1 MFTKIRNLAKKI
13 DGTLLFLGALV
24 LVAVIAAQFI
34 GGGQLVLDGLQRAGN
49 LFESVWLRLLLGF
62 TLGGMIRLLIPSAL
76 IARWLGHT
84 SGIRGLLIGSYIAI
98 IMPGGPYITMP
109 VIAAIYS
116 AGAGIGPII
125 ALLTGRALLGV
136 QMLIVWQIPF
146 LGVEI
151 SLARYIACLVLPPL
165 AGMAGATLYRF
176 IAVPSPAVGEIGG
189 QITDADLPSDTTD
202 DASNGPE
209 SEV

>member
-1 MFTKIRNLAKKI
+1 MLPKIKSLAKKI
-13 DGTLLFLGALV
+13 DGTLLFLAALV
-24 LVAVIAAQFI
+24 LVAVIAAHLI
-34 GGGQLVLDGLQRAGN
+34 GGGDLVLDGLLRATD
-49 LFESVWLRLLLGF
+49 LFETVWLRLILGF
-62 TLGGMIRLLIPSAL
+62 TLGGMIRLLIPSAV

-116 AGAGIGPII
+116 AGAGVGPII

-151 SLARYIACLVLPPL
+151 PLARYIACLVLPPIVGMVGAAL
-165 AGMAGATLYRF
+165 YKLIAG
-176 IAVPSPAVGEIGG
+176 PSPTVGEIRE
-189 QITDADLPSDTTD
+189 QITDVDPPSDTTGD
-202 DASNGPE
+202 ISEGPE
-209 SEV
+209 NKV

>member
-1 MFTKIRNLAKKI
+1 MLPKIKSLAKKI
-13 DGTLLFLGALV
+13 DGTFLFLTALV
-24 LVAVIAAQFI
+24 LVAVIAAQLI
-34 GGGQLVLDGLQRAGN
+34 GGGQLILDGLLRSGN
-49 LFESVWLRLLLGF
+49 LFETVWLRLLLGF

-76 IARWLGHT
+76 IAKWLGHT

-116 AGAGIGPII
+116 AGAGVGPII

-151 SLARYIACLVLPPL
+151 PMARYIACLVLPPL
-165 AGMAGATLYRF
+165 VGMVGAALYKLIAG
-176 IAVPSPAVGEIGG
+176 PSPAIGEVGKET
-189 QITDADLPSDTTD
+189 TDADQSSDATED
-202 DASNGPE
+202 VSNHSK
-209 SEV
+209 SEA

>member
-1 MFTKIRNLAKKI
+1 MLTGIKSLLKKI
-13 DGTLLFLGALV
+13 DGTLIFLGALV
-24 LVAVIAAQFI
+24 LVAVIAAQAI
-34 GGGQLVLDGLQRAGN
+34 GGGDKVLDGLERAGS
-49 LFESVWLRLLLGF
+49 LFESVWLRLILGF
-62 TLGGMIRLLIPSAL
+62 ILGGMIRLLIPSAL

-125 ALLTGRALLGV
+125 ALLTGRALLGL

-151 SLARYIACLVLPPL
+151 SMARYIACLVLPPI
-165 AGMAGATLYRF
+165 AGMVGAAIYKLVF
-176 IAVPSPAVGEIGG
+176 GPPPVMGEIGG
-189 QITDADLPSDTTD
+189 QITDADPPSDTTD
-202 DASNGPE
+202 DASSD
-209 SEV
+209 SENEV